1 MNDTTML
8 LPHIK
13 LRFNIEHPS
22 LEDCYSYGYDC
33 AAAEVDEEN
42 NPFRFGTIEHEQWTE
57 GWWAGLYG
65 EKPTLV
71 ATSEAD
77 ADEGTVIKS
86 SANDQVYHENM
97 DSFFIKLLEISGMI
111 AVSAIVG
118 YQLIELVA

>member
-22 LEDCYSYGYDC
+22 LEECYSYGYEC
-33 AAAEVDEEN
+33 AAADVDEES
-42 NPFRFGTIEHEQWTE
+42 NPFRLGSKEHEQWTA
-57 GWWAGLYG
+57 GWWDGLYG
-65 EKPTLV
+65 ETPTL
-71 ATSEAD
+71 ALAD
-77 ADEGTVIKS
+77 DMDESSVIKS
-86 SANDQVYHENM
+86 SANDNVYHEPM
-97 DSFFIKLLEISGMI
+97 DTFFIRLLEISGMI